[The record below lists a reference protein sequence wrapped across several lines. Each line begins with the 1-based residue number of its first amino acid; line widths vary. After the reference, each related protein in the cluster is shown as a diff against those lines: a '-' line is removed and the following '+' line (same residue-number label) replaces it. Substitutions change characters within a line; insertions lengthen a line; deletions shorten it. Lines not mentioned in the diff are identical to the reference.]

1 MNIPVTVYGNA
12 YGNEY
17 VIVCGNV
24 CVSACG
30 NEYVIVR
37 GNVCGSVFGS
47 KSVIAYG
54 NEGVSASGN
63 YKRIRRM
70 LYGELF
76 TSACIWGRHATGTVK
91 KVYV

>member
-17 VIVCGNV
+17 VIVC
-24 CVSACG
+24 VSAYG

-37 GNVCGSVFGS
+37 GNVFGS
-47 KSVIAYG
+47 KYVIAYG

>member
-37 GNVCGSVFGS
+37 GNVFGS
-47 KSVIAYG
+47 KYVIAYG
-54 NEGVSASGN
+54 NEDVSVSGN
-63 YKRIRRM
+63 DKRIRRM